1 MLVFAAA
8 NLQIND
14 RIMRAM
20 EYTEANVAAIQ
31 SLKTRQ
37 LFEARLAALRQQA
50 MRGQANN

>member
-1 MLVFAAA
+1 M
-8 NLQIND
+8 NY

-37 LFEARLAALRQQA
+37 LFEARLAALRRAA
-50 MRGQANN
+50 MSGQANN